1 MAPSGP
7 MSWPILTIPLFPSRL
22 ATSFLKYL
30 WANWSINQCVTCHEE
45 FLSAFRLLKT
55 KSLFWEGWTL
65 APPVEMVLPED
76 QARNIKNLAFNR
88 SSGWA
93 VFVTKG
99 HKITQISIL
108 KPNIFWKHVFLKTSS
123 HYFALFAT
131 QHFARLAKNDLQQQL
146 AKAKIWLGTIICKM
160 ISRMTLQD
168 LRNNPKLQFAK

>member
-1 MAPSGP
+1 MGVWLHYYIGVVGQNDYIITWGVGYAQ
-7 MSWPILTIPLFPSRL
+7 MITILHGGGSLGTPKSDYVICARPL
-22 ATSFLKYL
+22 
-30 WANWSINQCVTCHEE
+30 
-45 FLSAFRLLKT
+45 
-55 KSLFWEGWTL
+55 
-65 APPVEMVLPED
+65 
-76 QARNIKNLAFNR
+76 NR

-99 HKITQISIL
+99 HKITQILIL

-146 AKAKIWLGTIICKM
+146 AKAKIWLGTIICKI

-168 LRNNPKLQFAK
+168 FQNDPKLQFAK